1 MFELENRII
10 ITNKILDS
18 LVSILKNVSYND
30 RLNGL
35 YVFIFHWLILGVPLI
50 KILIGEI
57 DGWFILSCFIWLI
70 IFIFHVYFNGC
81 ILTRLERRLWNTK
94 DWYGPWCLPF
104 KLIEIYTEKKLD
116 NSITNIIFYYWA
128 IFLISYVMIK
138 IYINIKN

>member
-116 NSITNIIFYYWA
+116 NSITNTIFYYWA

>member
-116 NSITNIIFYYWA
+116 NSITNTIFYYWA
-128 IFLISYVMIK
+128 IFLIGYVMIK

>member
-35 YVFIFHWLILGVPLI
+35 YVFIFHWLVLGVPLI

-116 NSITNIIFYYWA
+116 NSITNTIFYYWA